1 MTFRICAL
9 QRLFPESDEVRIDP
23 ERKGIFHLGFKDRE
37 GPKGWGLPHHH

>member
-9 QRLFPESDEVRIDP
+9 QRLFPESNEVRIDP

-37 GPKGWGLPHHH
+37 GPKG